1 MNQGKRLNNDS
12 LLEILCTSETPT
24 AVYSGEEIR
33 IELANAAM
41 LKAWGKGPEV
51 IGGTLAEAL
60 PEITSHFQK
69 CFRRFGEPALT
80 ISAKP

>member
-51 IGGTLAEAL
+51 IGGTL
-60 PEITSHFQK
+60 
-69 CFRRFGEPALT
+69 PAIFKNASEGLENRH
-80 ISAKP
+80 